1 MSGAPYSQSDR
12 ASAQLKQYFPLD
24 AINTAVMARDRVP
37 VVIRLPSRIPH
48 IPRWNSATKQTLS
61 VQFSRSPASEM
72 ATDKPDHLRVRK
84 WVSPSCPTML
94 NHRVGNTS
102 PNRSAPPT
110 WPAPSTTLASV
121 PRTNHMGTTIAVA
134 VTAIIGWWLGKNT
147 VVQPPEEIEDY
158 LFWQAKDLTD
168 FKLTGA
174 NSKILALN
182 DLKGKWSFIFF
193 GYTHCPDVCPL
204 TMGVLGQAF
213 RLLEKD
219 PAASQEIQ
227 GIFISVDPKRD
238 TPELLKEYVA
248 YFNNKFTGVTGDTAQ
263 LDALARQMSALYTI
277 HPKEPEKPGDTYLV
291 SHNSTIF
298 LVDPQG
304 RLYGRFPPPQA
315 PQEIAEVFIKIR
327 TFYNER
333 IKKQWVL
340 F

>member
-1 MSGAPYSQSDR
+1 MNNQSGVLAKRSL
-12 ASAQLKQYFPLD
+12 ALLL
-24 AINTAVMARDRVP
+24 
-37 VVIRLPSRIPH
+37 VV
-48 IPRWNSATKQTLS
+48 
-61 VQFSRSPASEM
+61 
-72 ATDKPDHLRVRK
+72 
-84 WVSPSCPTML
+84 
-94 NHRVGNTS
+94 
-102 PNRSAPPT
+102 
-110 WPAPSTTLASV
+110 
-121 PRTNHMGTTIAVA
+121 AVA
-134 VTAIIGWWLGKNT
+134 VTAVIGWWPGKNT

-168 FKLTGA
+168 FKLIGA
-174 NSKILALN
+174 NSKTLSLN

-248 YFNNKFTGVTGDTAQ
+248 YFNSKFTGVTGDTAQ

-277 HPKEPEKPGDTYLV
+277 HPREPEKTGDNYLV
-291 SHNSTIF
+291 SHNSTVF

-315 PQEIAEVFIKIR
+315 PQEIAEIFIKIR
-327 TFYNER
+327 MFYNER
-333 IKKQWVL
+333 SKKRW
-340 F
+340 FFF